1 MNICTVPYR
10 STQLILRPLGVFS
23 RTAGQADCQSRD
35 VHNIPTLQLPEDSA
49 GTVAARD
56 DEAQSHSS
64 FASAAS
70 LVSAWAGTWF
80 AVPKGKISPHRRGQK
95 QQRLKPIFNLSQ
107 CGLCFRV
114 MPINSVVSNCRDQ
127 KCPCGPPRPSKVT
140 PAATATAEP
149 TK

>member
-1 MNICTVPYR
+1 MSICTVPYR

-23 RTAGQADCQSRD
+23 RTAGQVDCQSRD
-35 VHNIPTLQLPEDSA
+35 IHIIPEYSA
-49 GTVAARD
+49 GTVAARE

-70 LVSAWAGTWF
+70 LVSAWVGTWF

-127 KCPCGPPRPSKVT
+127 KCPCGPPRPSKAT
-140 PAATATAEP
+140 PAATADPA
-149 TK
+149 K